1 MSNFD
6 DRIIMIS
13 LLSEKQCKFYNY
25 IKGRGLR
32 SVGITDSDIDD
43 CSKEAFFKNMEEF
56 VDGCD
61 DTDLEFRAIAVL
73 ENSDNP
79 ELFNKEIK
87 SPLRTELEDYLQ
99 NEFEEHGYHIE
110 TSQRYDHPLLKKIT
124 IGAKTLGNV

>member
-6 DRIIMIS
+6 GRIIMIS
-13 LLSEKQCKFYNY
+13 VLSEKQCKFYSY

-43 CSKEAFFKNMEEF
+43 CSKEAFFKNLAEF
-56 VDGCD
+56 VDGCGNA
-61 DTDLEFRAIAVL
+61 DLEFRALAVL
-73 ENSDNP
+73 EDGDNP

-87 SPLRTELEDYLQ
+87 SQLSTELEDYLQ

-110 TSQRYDHPLLKKIT
+110 TSKMFDHPLLKKIT
-124 IGAKTLGNV
+124 IGAKTLENV